1 MFVQP
6 KIETY
11 RFIGEVA
18 SLHGQSI
25 VECRLPGSEISS
37 ILAVEAK
44 TVPAESVCAD
54 GEVKY
59 GGKVM
64 LTVVYEDGDRKVCR
78 AERGVEF
85 FHKAEGKEVT
95 PACFAKTALC
105 AENVAWRREG
115 SGLYF
120 SIIVGAEILVYG
132 GKQMEYL
139 TGGEGLIAK
148 TAPITVRKSLCVTGE
163 TDGED
168 EFDSDYVGDVL
179 LHSERATVYRVETEG
194 GQIELEGEIAL
205 NICVLTADERVCSY
219 ERLTPFRMQVPCDE
233 AFGSATAS
241 ARVQVKSAYL
251 TVGAD
256 EEKGKSRIVFSYTLA
271 ADCFV
276 HVQEEIEVL
285 QDGYSIAAP
294 LTLHKRKDGG
304 RYLTNVQ
311 KQVERVSGIA
321 AISPAV
327 EGEIVLQAAVLPRVE
342 IACKKT
348 ENGFEAEGAALA
360 EIIFAGSDGSK
371 RSVSLSLPFAFPLD
385 AQGDIVEAD
394 GMICAINV
402 RRKRTGEMEAEGVL
416 KLCVRS
422 YANGEWEYVSEIEE
436 GEAYEAEDSAFSV
449 YLPGAGADLWSVAKR
464 LRCTPE
470 ELEKSNPDLKFPL
483 SETDKIYVYRQIR

>member
-18 SLHGQSI
+18 SLNGQSM

-44 TVPAESVCAD
+44 TVPTESVCAD

-85 FHKAEGKEVT
+85 FHKAEGKAVT
-95 PACFAKTALC
+95 PACFAKTALR

-120 SIIVGAEILVYG
+120 SVIVGAEILVYG

-139 TGGEGLIAK
+139 TGGEGMIIK
-148 TAPITVRKSLCVTGE
+148 TAPITVHKSVCVTGE

-179 LHSERATVYRVETEG
+179 LHSERAMVYRVEAEG

-233 AFGSATAS
+233 AFGGTTAS

-256 EEKGKSRIVFSYTLA
+256 EEKGKSKIVFSYTLA

-276 HVQEEIEVL
+276 HVKEEIEVL
-285 QDGYSIAAP
+285 QDGYSVSAP
-294 LTLHKRKDGG
+294 LTLHKKKGGG

-311 KQVERVSGIA
+311 KQVERVSGVA

-342 IACKKT
+342 ISCKKT

-360 EIIFAGSDGSK
+360 EIIFAGGDGSK

-385 AQGDIVEAD
+385 AQGDVVEAD
-394 GMICAINV
+394 GLICAINV
-402 RRKRTGEMEAEGVL
+402 RRKRTGEIEAEGVL

-422 YANGEWEYVSEIEE
+422 YANGEWEYVSQLEE
-436 GEAYEAEDSAFSV
+436 GEAYEAEESAFSV
-449 YLPGAGADLWSVAKR
+449 YLPGAGADLWSVAKK
-464 LRCTPE
+464 LRCSPE

>member
-18 SLHGQSI
+18 SLNGQSM

-44 TVPAESVCAD
+44 TVPTESVCAD

-85 FHKAEGKEVT
+85 FHKAEGKAVT
-95 PACFAKTALC
+95 PACFAKTALR

-120 SIIVGAEILVYG
+120 SVIVGAEILVYG

-139 TGGEGLIAK
+139 TSGEGMIIK
-148 TAPITVRKSLCVTGE
+148 TAPITVHKSVCVTGE

-179 LHSERATVYRVETEG
+179 LHSERAMVYRVEAEG

-233 AFGSATAS
+233 AFGGTTAS

-256 EEKGKSRIVFSYTLA
+256 EEKGKSKIVFSYTLA

-276 HVQEEIEVL
+276 HVKEEIEVL
-285 QDGYSIAAP
+285 QDGYSVSAP
-294 LTLHKRKDGG
+294 LTLHK
-304 RYLTNVQ
+304 
-311 KQVERVSGIA
+311 
-321 AISPAV
+321 
-327 EGEIVLQAAVLPRVE
+327 
-342 IACKKT
+342 KK
-348 ENGFEAEGAALA
+348 G
-360 EIIFAGSDGSK
+360 
-371 RSVSLSLPFAFPLD
+371 
-385 AQGDIVEAD
+385 
-394 GMICAINV
+394 
-402 RRKRTGEMEAEGVL
+402 
-416 KLCVRS
+416 
-422 YANGEWEYVSEIEE
+422 
-436 GEAYEAEDSAFSV
+436 
-449 YLPGAGADLWSVAKR
+449 GAG
-464 LRCTPE
+464 
-470 ELEKSNPDLKFPL
+470 
-483 SETDKIYVYRQIR
+483 I